1 VPFELRILWAGR
13 HSPAAWE
20 ALCED
25 YRRRIA
31 PMAPIAERAIK
42 VRGGGSEGAA
52 RRRAEGAAL
61 AAAAPAEAFWVALD
75 RRGRALDSEALAAQ
89 VARWRAEWPHPVVF
103 FLGSD
108 LGLEPELVERCRLRL
123 SLGPLTLPHSLARLV
138 LLEQLYRALSI
149 GAGIQYHRR
158 PF

>member
-1 VPFELRILWAGR
+1 VSFELRLLWAGR
-13 HSPAAWE
+13 HLPAEWE
-20 ALCED
+20 TLCAD
-25 YRRRIA
+25 YRARIA
-31 PMAPIAERAIK
+31 PLAPIVERPVK
-42 VRGGGSEGAA
+42 VRGAGDGEP

-61 AAAAPAEAFWVALD
+61 AAAAPPEGFWVALD
-75 RRGRALDSEALAAQ
+75 RRGKALDSEGLARQ
-89 VARWRAEWPHPVVF
+89 MEKWRAEWPHPVVF

-108 LGLEPELVERCRLRL
+108 LGLDPQLVDRSRLVL
-123 SLGPLTLPHSLARLV
+123 SLGPLTLPHALARLV

>member
-1 VPFELRILWAGR
+1 VPFELVVVWAGR
-13 HSPAAWE
+13 HAPDAWE
-20 ALCED
+20 TLCAE
-25 YRRRIA
+25 YRKRIA
-31 PMAPIAERAIK
+31 PMAPIRERA
-42 VRGGGSEGAA
+42 VRVGAAGDDPA

-61 AAAAPAEAFWVALD
+61 AAAVPAGAYRVALD
-75 RRGRALDSEALAAQ
+75 RRGTALDSEALARQ
-89 VARWRAEWPHPVVF
+89 IERWRAEWPHPVVF

-108 LGLEPELVERCRLRL
+108 LGLDPELVSACRLRL

-149 GAGIQYHRR
+149 GAGIKYHRR